1 MLYIGYMQNIMSI
14 REYREALELNHLAY
28 ESTME
33 VLEELGEETMQAFIW
48 QLGTHGI
55 EFAPESFNLN
65 HFATKL
71 HELLGDGSESLL
83 EEIYQN
89 ILCRIELIRESGL
102 VASNNGPEGAID
114 GGQRLSAL
122 QKIQDF
128 FGEWKNNAD

>member
-1 MLYIGYMQNIMSI
+1 M
-14 REYREALELNHLAY
+14 ELNHLAY

-65 HFATKL
+65 HFATELRK
-71 HELLGDGSESLL
+71 LLGAGSESLL

-102 VASNNGPEGAID
+102 VASNNGFGTVVD
-114 GGQRLSAL
+114 GSQRLSAF
-122 QKIQDF
+122 QKIQHM
-128 FGEWKNNAD
+128 FGEWKDNAS